1 MTNSKHEH
9 LSQERK
15 KLQVEGR
22 IPPWYST
29 PAWQMFKSRYL
40 VEEEG
45 DVRTRFRKLAQ
56 LARYLPE
63 PYATEYEQKFY
74 DLMDTNVLSP
84 SSPVLANTN
93 TNPPRGMNVSCSGQD
108 IPDHVH
114 GFYQKLGETA
124 DLTKNAFGTSGSFS
138 SIRPRGAP
146 ISTGGT
152 ASGAVPVIEDFFTC
166 ASKISQ
172 GGIRQGSFAA
182 YLHMDHGDFD
192 EACDSLHTAHKGKN
206 YGWIITDVFVNRLMA
221 KEPDTLRRWKKAIH
235 TKLLT
240 GKGYLFFID
249 KANRHR
255 PQMYKDLGLDIKA
268 SNLCCMTADQR
279 VVTDKGILT
288 VKELYDLGTPNL
300 VVGLDGI
307 SKASQ
312 MLLPRPNA
320 PIVQIE
326 TAEGYRHKVTPDHRV
341 WKKDYGWIEAQ
352 HLVEGDKIL
361 TQQIEGLFGNKHN
374 PDLALIMGL
383 VAGDGTYTDHS
394 VCIDLWKDKTLQF
407 STEIEHK
414 VASLIQDQKV
424 NTTSTLT
431 PTFSVYG
438 DKARLSSAP
447 LARVLAN
454 EGFIKETK
462 TQVPDLV
469 WKGTKETVESYLR
482 GLYVTDG
489 HIQSSNE
496 VCSLVLASV
505 DKTLL
510 QDIQILW
517 ANLGVKTSINKMRE
531 GGLKDFGKGGIYNTQ
546 PCYRLLITSIQG
558 CQIAEKAL
566 RLGKFRSGTTVDNYN
581 ERLTKQ
587 GYTQK
592 LYATFT
598 GLTELPNED
607 AYCLMVD
614 SDTHAWTVNGLV
626 THNTEIMLHSSEEYS
641 FSCILSS
648 LNLFHWDKIKDSDA
662 VFTAMV
668 FLDCLCSDFIA
679 KSEGV
684 VGLEKVREFTLKGR
698 AVGLGTM
705 GFHTYLQ
712 SKRIPYESLEAH
724 YLNTEIFKH
733 IHDETL
739 RASQWLAEL
748 LGEPEWCK
756 GYGVRNTHRTAQAPT
771 KSTAGLMG
779 GMSESTSAD
788 PAMAYTAGSAAGEIA
803 RIPPVFLDLMK
814 EKGVYNQDTITDI
827 IQHVGSV
834 QHVDWLDAHEKQVFK
849 TAFEIDPWVVFRH
862 AVRRQKYLCQGQSLN
877 FYLPENDQTE
887 DLISDLMSACAME
900 EDILSQY
907 YIYTRSGIVISD
919 ECIACSA

>member
-1 MTNSKHEH
+1 MTNSKHEQ

-15 KLQVEGR
+15 KLQAEGR

-146 ISTGGT
+146 ISSGGT
-152 ASGAVPVIEDFFTC
+152 ASGAIPVIEDFFNC

-192 EACDSLHTAHKGKN
+192 EACDSLHTDHKGKN

-255 PQMYKDLGLDIKA
+255 PDMYKKLGLDIKA
-268 SNLCCMTADQR
+268 SNLC
-279 VVTDKGILT
+279 
-288 VKELYDLGTPNL
+288 
-300 VVGLDGI
+300 
-307 SKASQ
+307 
-312 MLLPRPNA
+312 
-320 PIVQIE
+320 
-326 TAEGYRHKVTPDHRV
+326 
-341 WKKDYGWIEAQ
+341 
-352 HLVEGDKIL
+352 
-361 TQQIEGLFGNKHN
+361 
-374 PDLALIMGL
+374 
-383 VAGDGTYTDHS
+383 
-394 VCIDLWKDKTLQF
+394 
-407 STEIEHK
+407 TE
-414 VASLIQDQKV
+414 
-424 NTTSTLT
+424 
-431 PTFSVYG
+431 
-438 DKARLSSAP
+438 
-447 LARVLAN
+447 VL
-454 EGFIKETK
+454 
-462 TQVPDLV
+462 
-469 WKGTKETVESYLR
+469 
-482 GLYVTDG
+482 
-489 HIQSSNE
+489 
-496 VCSLVLASV
+496 
-505 DKTLL
+505 
-510 QDIQILW
+510 
-517 ANLGVKTSINKMRE
+517 
-531 GGLKDFGKGGIYNTQ
+531 
-546 PCYRLLITSIQG
+546 
-558 CQIAEKAL
+558 
-566 RLGKFRSGTTVDNYN
+566 
-581 ERLTKQ
+581 
-587 GYTQK
+587 
-592 LYATFT
+592 
-598 GLTELPNED
+598 
-607 AYCLMVD
+607 
-614 SDTHAWTVNGLV
+614 
-626 THNTEIMLHSSEEYS
+626 LHSSEEYS

-739 RASQWLAEL
+739 HASQWLAEL

-803 RIPPVFLDLMK
+803 RIPPVFLELMK

-834 QHVDWLDAHEKQVFK
+834 QHVDWLDDHEKQVFK

-900 EDILSQY
+900 EEILSQY

-919 ECIACSA
+919 ECVACSA

>member
-1 MTNSKHEH
+1 MTNSKHEQ

-15 KLQVEGR
+15 KLQAEGR

-40 VEEEG
+40 VKEEG

-138 SIRPRGAP
+138 SIRPRGTP
-146 ISTGGT
+146 ISSGGT

-192 EACDSLHTAHKGKN
+192 EACDSLHTDHKGKN

-255 PQMYKDLGLDIKA
+255 PDMYKKLGLDIKA
-268 SNLCCMTADQR
+268 SNLCCMAADQR
-279 VVTDKGILT
+279 VVTDLGLAT
-288 VKELYDLGTPNL
+288 VAELYASQYAPKLAGRGVISQGTP
-300 VVGLDGI
+300 
-307 SKASQ
+307 

-320 PIVQIE
+320 PMVKVL
-326 TAEGYRHKVTPDHRV
+326 TSEGYSHKVTPDHRIWV
-341 WKKDYGWIEAQ
+341 VGKGWVEAQ
-352 HLVEGDKIL
+352 DLNQGDKIEL
-361 TQQIEGLFGNKHN
+361 QTQSLFGTWSNPKAFEYGQTFDSTYLPDYLWKADKETITDFITGLF
-374 PDLALIMGL
+374 
-383 VAGDGTYTDHS
+383 
-394 VCIDLWKDKTLQF
+394 
-407 STEIEHK
+407 E
-414 VASLIQDQKV
+414 
-424 NTTSTLT
+424 
-431 PTFSVYG
+431 
-438 DKARLSSAP
+438 
-447 LARVLAN
+447 
-454 EGFIKETK
+454 
-462 TQVPDLV
+462 
-469 WKGTKETVESYLR
+469 
-482 GLYVTDG
+482 
-489 HIQSSNE
+489 
-496 VCSLVLASV
+496 ASV
-505 DKTLL
+505 DNVIQGDIKVLE
-510 QDIQILW
+510 DIQILIQNTGEYS
-517 ANLGVKTSINKMRE
+517 AVIAGTS
-531 GGLKDFGKGGIYNTQ
+531 
-546 PCYRLLITSIQG
+546 
-558 CQIAEKAL
+558 L
-566 RLGKFRSGTTVDNYN
+566 RLVD
-581 ERLTKQ
+581 RLVE
-587 GYTQK
+587 
-592 LYATFT
+592 ATFI
-598 GLTELPNED
+598 GLEVLPNED
-607 AYCLMVD
+607 AYCLAVD
-614 SDTHAWTVNGLV
+614 SEDHAWTVNGMI

-803 RIPPVFLDLMK
+803 RIPPVFLEVMK

-834 QHVDWLDAHEKQVFK
+834 QHVDWLDDHEKQVFK

-862 AVRRQKYLCQGQSLN
+862 AVRRQRYLCQGQSLN

-900 EDILSQY
+900 EEILSQY
-907 YIYTRSGIVISD
+907 YIYSMSGVVISD
-919 ECIACSA
+919 ECVACSA

>member
-1 MTNSKHEH
+1 MTNSKHEQ

-15 KLQVEGR
+15 KLQAEGR
-22 IPPWYST
+22 LPPWYST

-146 ISTGGT
+146 ISSGGT

-192 EACDSLHTAHKGKN
+192 EACDSLHTDHKGKN

-255 PQMYKDLGLDIKA
+255 PDMYKKLGLDIKA
-268 SNLCCMTADQR
+268 SNLCCMAADQR
-279 VVTDKGILT
+279 VVTDLGLVT
-288 VKELYDLGTPNL
+288 VAELYTSQYAPKLAGRGVISQGTP
-300 VVGLDGI
+300 
-307 SKASQ
+307 

-320 PIVQIE
+320 PMVKVL
-326 TAEGYRHKVTPDHRV
+326 TSEGYSHKVTPDHRIWV
-341 WKKDYGWIEAQ
+341 VGKGWVEAQ
-352 HLVEGDKIL
+352 DLNQGDKIEL
-361 TQQIEGLFGNKHN
+361 QTQSLFGTEHNPKAFEHGQSFDGTHLPDYLWKADKETITNFISGLF
-374 PDLALIMGL
+374 
-383 VAGDGTYTDHS
+383 
-394 VCIDLWKDKTLQF
+394 
-407 STEIEHK
+407 E
-414 VASLIQDQKV
+414 
-424 NTTSTLT
+424 
-431 PTFSVYG
+431 
-438 DKARLSSAP
+438 
-447 LARVLAN
+447 
-454 EGFIKETK
+454 
-462 TQVPDLV
+462 
-469 WKGTKETVESYLR
+469 
-482 GLYVTDG
+482 
-489 HIQSSNE
+489 
-496 VCSLVLASV
+496 ASV
-505 DKTLL
+505 GNTIQGDIKALEN
-510 QDIQILW
+510 IQILIQN
-517 ANLGVKTSINKMRE
+517 AGEYSAVIAGTSLRLVDRLAEATFIGLGV
-531 GGLKDFGKGGIYNTQ
+531 
-546 PCYRLLITSIQG
+546 
-558 CQIAEKAL
+558 
-566 RLGKFRSGTTVDNYN
+566 
-581 ERLTKQ
+581 
-587 GYTQK
+587 
-592 LYATFT
+592 
-598 GLTELPNED
+598 LPNED
-607 AYCLMVD
+607 AYCLTVD
-614 SDTHAWTVNGLV
+614 SDDHAWTVNGMI
-626 THNTEIMLHSSEEYS
+626 THNTEIMLHSSEEYT

-803 RIPPVFLDLMK
+803 RIPPVFLELMK

-834 QHVDWLDAHEKQVFK
+834 QHVDWLDDHEKQVFK

-862 AVRRQKYLCQGQSLN
+862 AVRRQRYLCQGQSLN

-887 DLISDLMSACAME
+887 DLISNLMSACAME
-900 EDILSQY
+900 EEILSQY
-907 YIYTRSGIVISD
+907 YIYTRSGVVISD
-919 ECIACSA
+919 ECVACSA

>member
-1 MTNSKHEH
+1 MTNNKHEQ

-15 KLQVEGR
+15 KLQAEGR

-192 EACDSLHTAHKGKN
+192 EACDSLHTDHKGKN
-206 YGWIITDVFVNRLMA
+206 YGWIVTDVFVNRLMA

-255 PQMYKDLGLDIKA
+255 PDMYKKLGLDIKA
-268 SNLCCMTADQR
+268 SNLCCMAADQR
-279 VVTDKGILT
+279 VVTDLGLVT
-288 VKELYDLGTPNL
+288 VAELYASQYAPKLAGRGVISQGTP
-300 VVGLDGI
+300 
-307 SKASQ
+307 

-320 PIVQIE
+320 PMVKVL
-326 TAEGYRHKVTPDHRV
+326 TSEGYSHKVTPDHRIWV
-341 WKKDYGWIEAQ
+341 VGKGWVEAQ
-352 HLVEGDKIL
+352 DLNQGDKIEL
-361 TQQIEGLFGNKHN
+361 QTQSLFGTWSNPKAFEHGQTFDITHLPNYLWKADKETITSFIAGLF
-374 PDLALIMGL
+374 
-383 VAGDGTYTDHS
+383 
-394 VCIDLWKDKTLQF
+394 
-407 STEIEHK
+407 E
-414 VASLIQDQKV
+414 
-424 NTTSTLT
+424 
-431 PTFSVYG
+431 
-438 DKARLSSAP
+438 
-447 LARVLAN
+447 
-454 EGFIKETK
+454 
-462 TQVPDLV
+462 
-469 WKGTKETVESYLR
+469 
-482 GLYVTDG
+482 
-489 HIQSSNE
+489 
-496 VCSLVLASV
+496 ASV
-505 DKTLL
+505 DNVIQGDIKVLE
-510 QDIQILW
+510 DIQILIQN
-517 ANLGVKTSINKMRE
+517 AGEYSAVITGTSLQLVNK
-531 GGLKDFGKGGIYNTQ
+531 
-546 PCYRLLITSIQG
+546 
-558 CQIAEKAL
+558 
-566 RLGKFRSGTTVDNYN
+566 
-581 ERLTKQ
+581 LTE
-587 GYTQK
+587 
-592 LYATFT
+592 ATFID
-598 GLTELPNED
+598 LEVLPNED
-607 AYCLMVD
+607 AYCLTVD
-614 SDTHAWTVNGLV
+614 SEDHAWTVNGMI

-648 LNLFHWDKIKDSDA
+648 LNLFHWDKIKDSDT

-739 RASQWLAEL
+739 RASKWLAEL

-803 RIPPVFLDLMK
+803 RIPPVFLELMK

-834 QHVDWLDAHEKQVFK
+834 QHVDWLYDHEKQVFK

-900 EDILSQY
+900 EEILSQY
-907 YIYTRSGIVISD
+907 YIYTRSGVVISD
-919 ECIACSA
+919 ECVACSA

>member
-1 MTNSKHEH
+1 MTNSKHEQ

-15 KLQVEGR
+15 KLQAEGR
-22 IPPWYST
+22 LPPWYST

-146 ISTGGT
+146 ISSGGT

-192 EACDSLHTAHKGKN
+192 EACDSLHTDHKGKN

-255 PQMYKDLGLDIKA
+255 PDMYKKLGLDIKA
-268 SNLCCMTADQR
+268 SNLCCMAADQR
-279 VVTDKGILT
+279 VVTDLGLVT
-288 VKELYDLGTPNL
+288 VAELY
-300 VVGLDGI
+300 
-307 SKASQ
+307 ASQ
-312 MLLPRPNA
+312 YAPKLAGRGVISQGSPMLLPRPNA
-320 PIVQIE
+320 PMVKVL
-326 TAEGYRHKVTPDHRV
+326 TSEGYSHKVTPDHRIWV
-341 WKKDYGWIEAQ
+341 VGKGWVEAQ
-352 HLVEGDKIL
+352 DLNQGDKIEL
-361 TQQIEGLFGNKHN
+361 QTQSLFGTEHNPKAFEHGQSFDGTHLPDYLWKADKETITNFISGLF
-374 PDLALIMGL
+374 
-383 VAGDGTYTDHS
+383 
-394 VCIDLWKDKTLQF
+394 
-407 STEIEHK
+407 E
-414 VASLIQDQKV
+414 
-424 NTTSTLT
+424 
-431 PTFSVYG
+431 
-438 DKARLSSAP
+438 
-447 LARVLAN
+447 
-454 EGFIKETK
+454 
-462 TQVPDLV
+462 
-469 WKGTKETVESYLR
+469 
-482 GLYVTDG
+482 
-489 HIQSSNE
+489 
-496 VCSLVLASV
+496 ASV
-505 DKTLL
+505 GNAIQGDIKALEN
-510 QDIQILW
+510 IQILIQN
-517 ANLGVKTSINKMRE
+517 AGEYSAVIAGTSLRLVDRLAEATFIGLGV
-531 GGLKDFGKGGIYNTQ
+531 
-546 PCYRLLITSIQG
+546 
-558 CQIAEKAL
+558 
-566 RLGKFRSGTTVDNYN
+566 
-581 ERLTKQ
+581 
-587 GYTQK
+587 
-592 LYATFT
+592 
-598 GLTELPNED
+598 LPNED
-607 AYCLMVD
+607 AYCLTVD
-614 SDTHAWTVNGLV
+614 SEDHAWTVNGLV

-679 KSEGV
+679 KSEGI

-803 RIPPVFLDLMK
+803 RIPPVFLEVMK

-834 QHVDWLDAHEKQVFK
+834 QHVDWLDDHEKQVFK

-862 AVRRQKYLCQGQSLN
+862 AVRRQRYLCQGQSLN

-900 EDILSQY
+900 EEILSQY
-907 YIYTRSGIVISD
+907 YIYTRSGVVISD
-919 ECIACSA
+919 ECVACSA